1 MKSKK
6 HSVPAYLDELEFEK
20 LTSLADKWGCSLSG
34 AIRRLIREK
43 E

>member
-1 MKSKK
+1 MKNKK
-6 HSVPAYLDELEFEK
+6 STVHAYLDELESKK
-20 LTSLADKWGCSLSG
+20 LIFLADKWGCSLSG